1 MNNSIIIIQISIF
14 IVSAFLLLS
23 VESRPSGMGNKN
35 EAMEQ
40 AVLEMSDEEL
50 AHMIFHIGRELE
62 QITQAECLR
71 CFKVFFSPTFFSFS
85 IIQFNSIQ
93 LLLFADSNCTERLL
107 SPTGFV

>member
-1 MNNSIIIIQISIF
+1 MNNSIIIIIQISIF
-14 IVSAFLLLS
+14 IVGAFLLLS

-71 CFKVFFSPTFFSFS
+71 CFKVFFFLLLFFLS
-85 IIQFNSIQ
+85 QLFNSIIII
-93 LLLFADSNCTERLL
+93 CRLKL
-107 SPTGFV
+107 H